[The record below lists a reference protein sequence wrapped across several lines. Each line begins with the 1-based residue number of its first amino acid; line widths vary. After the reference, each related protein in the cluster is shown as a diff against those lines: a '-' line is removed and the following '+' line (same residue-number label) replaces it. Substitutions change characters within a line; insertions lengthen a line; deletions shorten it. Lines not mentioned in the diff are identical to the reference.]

1 MIHAYVSKIYFA
13 LSRDIPRGRY
23 NTPRPVLKESKFFS
37 WIACLFYGNF
47 THLFVSDQLWRNK
60 LGKLE
65 NKKIDK
71 WELNIEI
78 WYPPAQNAIGFIE
91 QVIDSNLT
99 GMVLGNFFFFHENL
113 S

>member
-1 MIHAYVSKIYFA
+1 M
-13 LSRDIPRGRY
+13 
-23 NTPRPVLKESKFFS
+23 
-37 WIACLFYGNF
+37 
-47 THLFVSDQLWRNK
+47 FVSDQLWRNK

-78 WYPPAQNAIGFIE
+78 WYPPAQNAIAFIE

-99 GMVLGNFFFFHENL
+99 GMVLGIFFSFMKIYLKRFCADIN
-113 S
+113 SKV

>member
-1 MIHAYVSKIYFA
+1 MFA
-13 LSRDIPRGRY
+13 
-23 NTPRPVLKESKFFS
+23 
-37 WIACLFYGNF
+37 
-47 THLFVSDQLWRNK
+47 SDQLWRNK

-78 WYPPAQNAIGFIE
+78 WYPPAQNAIAFIE